1 METLHD
7 EKRFYRL
14 ETSHLNDTV
23 KFIKEQKSIDI
34 IYKQKNSIIVSQNIK
49 KNDMKF
55 DLIKDKTNSVKSIQ
69 RESPL
74 IQFFYA

>member
-1 METLHD
+1 M
-7 EKRFYRL
+7 
-14 ETSHLNDTV
+14 NDAV

-49 KNDMKF
+49 KNDIRF
-55 DLIKDKTNSVKSIQ
+55 DLIKDKTSSVKSIQ
-69 RESPL
+69 KESPL

>member
-1 METLHD
+1 M
-7 EKRFYRL
+7 
-14 ETSHLNDTV
+14 ETSHLNNAV
-23 KFIKEQKSIDI
+23 KFIKEQKNIDI

-49 KNDMKF
+49 KNDIKF
-55 DLIKDKTNSVKSIQ
+55 DQIKDKTDSVKSIQ